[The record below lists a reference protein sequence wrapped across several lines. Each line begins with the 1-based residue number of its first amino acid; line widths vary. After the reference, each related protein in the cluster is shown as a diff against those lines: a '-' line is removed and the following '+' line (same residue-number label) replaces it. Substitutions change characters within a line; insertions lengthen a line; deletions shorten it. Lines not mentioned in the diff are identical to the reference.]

1 MHNRF
6 VFASRR
12 HAVTTSMFSSSICC
26 SNFQN
31 SSHVVSQHTQLFQ
44 IIIDASFI
52 WLEVGLSNGRLA
64 VKSYAGCVRY
74 AAPSFVKDFA
84 NEF

>member
-12 HAVTTSMFSSSICC
+12 HAVAASISSSSICC
-26 SNFQN
+26 LNFQN
-31 SSHVVSQHTQLFQ
+31 SSHVVSQRTQLFQ
-44 IIIDASFI
+44 IIIDAKFI

-64 VKSYAGCVRY
+64 LKSSAGCVRY